1 VIGRGRYK
9 MNIDE
14 IKKIAKLARIEIA
27 GEKLESF
34 ADEFNK
40 ILEYFKQLD
49 SAPTE
54 GVEPFLFEEENVWRS
69 DSPSSNSDARERILG
84 NAPERQDDFFKVKKV
99 IE

>member
-1 VIGRGRYK
+1 
-9 MNIDE
+9 
-14 IKKIAKLARIEIA
+14 
-27 GEKLESF
+27 
-34 ADEFNK
+34 
-40 ILEYFKQLD
+40 LD
-49 SAPTE
+49 IAPTE